1 MERKLL
7 GQVGVDSGQ
16 LVIIDPCYI
25 ESEWQGKDSVLG
37 VDFWG
42 QGQEKIF
49 SLLKD
54 DGIQIE
60 RIGGKCRVITKDA
73 EALIKRIKFLA
84 EDMKQKIVT
93 APYTDST
100 YNKVCDITLT
110 DDQGGQLNY
119 KMGQPELRVAFNSGL
134 GDGVYNVYATYK
146 DVEGWGK
153 RIVKVEIELLD
164 DEYLEDINERFGMK

>member
-25 ESEWQGKDSVLG
+25 ESEWQGRESVLG

-49 SLLKD
+49 NLLNCE
-54 DGIQIE
+54 GIQID
-60 RIGGKCRVITKDA
+60 RIGGKCRVITSDA
-73 EALIKRIKFLA
+73 EAMMKRIKLLS
-84 EDMKQKIVT
+84 EDIKQKIVT

-100 YNKVCDITLT
+100 YDKVCDITLT
-110 DDQGGQLNY
+110 EDQGGQLHF
-119 KMGQPELRVAFNSGL
+119 KMGHAGLGVAFHSGL
-134 GDGVYNVYATYK
+134 GDGIYDVYATYK
-146 DVEGWGK
+146 DIGGWGK

-164 DEYLEDINERFGMK
+164 DEHLEEINERFGMK

>member
-54 DGIQIE
+54 DGIQ
-60 RIGGKCRVITKDA
+60 
-73 EALIKRIKFLA
+73 
-84 EDMKQKIVT
+84 
-93 APYTDST
+93 
-100 YNKVCDITLT
+100 
-110 DDQGGQLNY
+110 
-119 KMGQPELRVAFNSGL
+119 
-134 GDGVYNVYATYK
+134 
-146 DVEGWGK
+146 
-153 RIVKVEIELLD
+153 
-164 DEYLEDINERFGMK
+164 

>member
-1 MERKLL
+1 M
-7 GQVGVDSGQ
+7 
-16 LVIIDPCYI
+16 
-25 ESEWQGKDSVLG
+25 
-37 VDFWG
+37 G

-60 RIGGKCRVITKDA
+60 RIGGKCRVVTNNA

-100 YNKVCDITLT
+100 YDKVCDITLT

-119 KMGQPELRVAFNSGL
+119 KMGHPGLGVAFNSGCVAL
-134 GDGVYNVYATYK
+134 GYLVITPVIYTSKKTKASSGSQREVPFSFFRRMKVKGYFSKIDENATPSFRQLSLQNSY
-146 DVEGWGK
+146 VMAGGGP
-153 RIVKVEIELLD
+153 IGL
-164 DEYLEDINERFGMK
+164 

>member
-1 MERKLL
+1 
-7 GQVGVDSGQ
+7 

-25 ESEWQGKDSVLG
+25 EREWKGKESALG

-60 RIGGKCRVITKDA
+60 RIGGKCRVITHDA
-73 EALIKRIKFLA
+73 EALIKRIKFLS
-84 EDMKQKIVT
+84 EDIKQKIVT

-100 YNKVCDITLT
+100 YDKVCEITLT

-119 KMGQPELRVAFNSGL
+119 KMGHPGLGVAFNSGL
-134 GDGVYNVYATYK
+134 GDGIYNVYATYK
-146 DVEGWGK
+146 DIEGWGK

-164 DEYLEDINERFGMK
+164 NEYLEDINESCGIK